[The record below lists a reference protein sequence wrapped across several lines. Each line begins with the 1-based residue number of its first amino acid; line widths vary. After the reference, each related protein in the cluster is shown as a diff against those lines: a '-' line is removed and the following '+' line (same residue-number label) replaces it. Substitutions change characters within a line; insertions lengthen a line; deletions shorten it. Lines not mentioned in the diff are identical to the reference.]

1 MLENALEYKQKWT
14 AELERRSRA
23 ELDLPDLVPHPDD
36 IVLDMRNGT
45 VRIEGPLDEREKAEW
60 DQFLVR
66 RAEAQDEV
74 SYLADRY
81 RRARSDQYKARW
93 LEDWHWE
100 QRMFD
105 IINDR
110 MPPRYK
116 SKLENRSGAPGVL
129 REDQAPKE
137 LIGNK
142 KVREEHV
149 G

>member
-1 MLENALEYKQKWT
+1 
-14 AELERRSRA
+14 
-23 ELDLPDLVPHPDD
+23 
-36 IVLDMRNGT
+36 MRNGT
-45 VRIEGPLDEREKAEW
+45 VSTEDPLDEREKAVW

-66 RAEAQDEV
+66 RAEAQEEV
-74 SYLADRY
+74 SYFADRY
-81 RRARSDQYKARW
+81 RRARSDQYKTRW

-116 SKLENRSGAPGVL
+116 STLENRSRAPGVL
-129 REDQAPKE
+129 REGQAPKE
-137 LIGNK
+137 VIGNK
-142 KVREEHV
+142 KVREEYV